1 MTNIIINEKKRTI
14 EMSKKDY
21 ASACKFGSEEY
32 VDLQEVR
39 RAYPDYRVIA
49 VKSKVS
55 GANVYKGLTYS
66 FMEKY
71 IMNHDDE
78 EKTAMKEYLDMKDKA
93 EEFGAGSDAYQ
104 NIREWFIEKYPE
116 IEEYHKEMEQ
126 KKKERK
132 EKREEEM
139 EAKRKEHRNKLLGN
153 VA

>member
-1 MTNIIINEKKRTI
+1 MANIIINEKKRTI

-21 ASACKFGSEEY
+21 ASACKFGTEKYKE
-32 VDLQEVR
+32 LQEAR
-39 RAYPDYRVIA
+39 RAYPNYRVIA

-55 GANVYKGLTYS
+55 GANVYKGLTYN

-78 EKTAMKEYLDMKDKA
+78 KKTTMNEYLGMKDKA

-132 EKREEEM
+132 EKRQEEM
-139 EAKRKEHRNKLLGN
+139 EAKRREHRDKLLGN

>member
-21 ASACKFGSEEY
+21 TSACKFGSGEY
-32 VDLQEVR
+32 KDLQEVR

-78 EKTAMKEYLDMKDKA
+78 GKTTMKKYLDMKD
-93 EEFGAGSDAYQ
+93 
-104 NIREWFIEKYPE
+104 
-116 IEEYHKEMEQ
+116 
-126 KKKERK
+126 
-132 EKREEEM
+132 
-139 EAKRKEHRNKLLGN
+139 
-153 VA
+153 